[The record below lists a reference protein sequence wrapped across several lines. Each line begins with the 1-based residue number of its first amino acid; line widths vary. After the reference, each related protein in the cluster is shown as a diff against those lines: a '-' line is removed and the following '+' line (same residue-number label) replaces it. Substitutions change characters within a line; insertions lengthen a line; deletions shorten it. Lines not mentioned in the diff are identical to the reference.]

1 MPPPPPRTSHAH
13 LLLKPGEDG
22 PPKQVLDEDEY
33 VAHIEA
39 IVERDYFPDIP
50 KLRSQLEWEQ
60 AVNTGD
66 PFLIRQAQINIARRR
81 AGLKTPAPNTGAGA
95 GEGGRRPHTGG
106 TWGATPG
113 MTQSMLRTPA
123 MTPLPQAGAST
134 PAVHG
139 AGGGAEAF
147 GATPGAHVLAARTEG
162 GNEQAELRAP
172 PMSLDAYLAQ
182 HTSEDNAS
190 FARLQAKTLALKRQK
205 VAHHLEDKNK
215 LLLEGPG
222 SNPTEEYGTSGQQPY
237 TLVMTKHN
245 PTSSLYYSPQQRPL
259 SATEAAEFA
268 RRPPKS
274 INIKATRLKPAEVDP
289 SQQQAPPG
297 TLPPALA
304 RAVGLA
310 APANAGTPRDFN
322 NRLPTPALT
331 PSALGDESPF
341 MTWGDIEGTP
351 LRLEP
356 EEGVAYDPK
365 ALDGPTFSV
374 PNMPKK
380 EQVGH
385 ELAAAKSIKELRKR
399 QKAAKLAALFGAPP
413 GGTPAVAAGHRLS
426 SQPRSEQTLGGVHK
440 ARTPLLSPAA
450 QRLVHSMHST
460 PKTGGTTKGGTTKR
474 VPARLSDLTGFGS
487 DKGANSVDA
496 ALRASYS
503 GVRPSPSPSPFLSQ
517 RATPT
522 PSLKRSQQPPTPSLA
537 SQGGSVPKGEHPSS
551 SMPAAK
557 PSAFNPQAGSITDDL
572 LNI

>member
-1 MPPPPPRTSHAH
+1 
-13 LLLKPGEDG
+13 
-22 PPKQVLDEDEY
+22 
-33 VAHIEA
+33 
-39 IVERDYFPDIP
+39 
-50 KLRSQLEWEQ
+50 
-60 AVNTGD
+60 
-66 PFLIRQAQINIARRR
+66 
-81 AGLKTPAPNTGAGA
+81 
-95 GEGGRRPHTGG
+95 
-106 TWGATPG
+106 
-113 MTQSMLRTPA
+113 
-123 MTPLPQAGAST
+123 
-134 PAVHG
+134 
-139 AGGGAEAF
+139 
-147 GATPGAHVLAARTEG
+147 
-162 GNEQAELRAP
+162 
-172 PMSLDAYLAQ
+172 MSLDAYLAQ

-268 RRPPKS
+268 RRPQKS
-274 INIKATRLKPAEVDP
+274 INIKATRLKPAEADP

-310 APANAGTPRDFN
+310 APATAGTPRDFN
-322 NRLPTPALT
+322 ARLPTPALT
-331 PSALGDESPF
+331 PSALGDASPF

-374 PNMPKK
+374 PSMPKK

-385 ELAAAKSIKELRKR
+385 ELANAKSIKELRKR

-413 GGTPAVAAGHRLS
+413 
-426 SQPRSEQTLGGVHK
+426 
-440 ARTPLLSPAA
+440 AA
-450 QRLVHSMHST
+450 QRLVHSIHST
-460 PKTGGTTKGGTTKR
+460 PKTGGITKGGTTKKN
-474 VPARLSDLTGFGS
+474 PTRLCDLKFGL
-487 DKGANSVDA
+487 DKGAKSVDA

-503 GVRPSPSPSPFLSQ
+503 GVRPSPSPSPYLSQ
-517 RATPT
+517 RSTPT
-522 PSLKRSQQPPTPSLA
+522 PSLKHRQQPPTLSHA
-537 SQGGSVPKGEHPSS
+537 YQAGTAPKGHHSS
-551 SMPAAK
+551 DLPAAK
-557 PSAFNPQAGSITDDL
+557 PAAATPQAGSITDNL